1 MTSTRFRTGFALA
14 ALALAFAQPSAAQS
28 GRLAGLEVRIGA
40 VVPSS
45 GPFAEWGRTNTATLK
60 MLEDEVNAAGGV
72 EGAKL
77 RVIVYDDSAK
87 PPQAANLVRR
97 LAEDDKVLAIAGP
110 LTSSAAEVAFPVAN
124 QMKLVSMSQASSKP
138 GVSALNRP
146 WAFRNTVDELVLAKT
161 SVPFFKDAYK
171 VATVAVIYDAKDANS
186 VSLGSHIMPGLM
198 KENGIKVVNE
208 GSFLT
213 FNTGD
218 VDVSAQ
224 VTTLR
229 ALNPDGV
236 IVAADYSQAITVIRE
251 MKRQGFTKPVIGGT
265 PLISAAILKAA
276 PEIPVVAPAT
286 FFLGDTAGPSA
297 RFVTALQ
304 PILRKTQGL
313 PAEIEPSMYD
323 ANIYEIV
330 SLYIDAIKKAGV
342 SGKPDQL
349 AQDREKIQK
358 YVATSGAFTGFAGKV
373 SFNPDGD
380 AIKSFYIVV
389 GQGGKW
395 AERVRGCSAPG
406 GKGC

>member
-1 MTSTRFRTGFALA
+1 MTSTRFRTGLALA

-97 LAEDDKVLAIAGP
+97 LAEDDKVLAI
-110 LTSSAAEVAFPVAN
+110 
-124 QMKLVSMSQASSKP
+124 
-138 GVSALNRP
+138 
-146 WAFRNTVDELVLAKT
+146 
-161 SVPFFKDAYK
+161 
-171 VATVAVIYDAKDANS
+171 
-186 VSLGSHIMPGLM
+186 
-198 KENGIKVVNE
+198 
-208 GSFLT
+208 
-213 FNTGD
+213 
-218 VDVSAQ
+218 
-224 VTTLR
+224 
-229 ALNPDGV
+229 
-236 IVAADYSQAITVIRE
+236 
-251 MKRQGFTKPVIGGT
+251 
-265 PLISAAILKAA
+265 
-276 PEIPVVAPAT
+276 
-286 FFLGDTAGPSA
+286 AGPSA

>member
-1 MTSTRFRTGFALA
+1 MFTNLTNRIVLA
-14 ALALAFAQPSAAQS
+14 ALAIACCNPAAAQS

-45 GPFAEWGRTNTATLK
+45 GPFAEWGRSNTATLK

-77 RVIVYDDSAK
+77 RVIVYDDAAK

-110 LTSSAAEVAFPVAN
+110 LTSGAAEVSFPVAN
-124 QMKLVSMSQASSKP
+124 QLKLVSMSQASSKP

-146 WAFRNTVDELVLAKT
+146 WAFRNTVDELVLART
-161 SVPFFKDAYK
+161 GVPFFKDAYK
-171 VATVAVIYDAKDANS
+171 VSTVAVIYDAKDANS
-186 VSLGSHIMPGLM
+186 VALGSRIMPGLM
-198 KENGIKVVNE
+198 KENGIKVLNE

-229 ALNPDGV
+229 SLNPDGV
-236 IVAADYSQAITVIRE
+236 VVAADYSQAISVLRE
-251 MKRQGFTKPVIGGT
+251 MKRQGFIKPVIGGT
-265 PLISAAILKAA
+265 PLISSAILKAA
-276 PEIPVVAPAT
+276 PEIAVVAPAT
-286 FFLGDTAGPSA
+286 FFLGEKGGQAEKFA
-297 RFVTALQ
+297 AALT

-330 SLYIDAIKKAGV
+330 SLYVDAVKRAGV
-342 SGKPDQL
+342 SLKPDQL
-349 AQDREKIQK
+349 AQDRERIQK
-358 YVATSGAFTGFAGKV
+358 FVAESGTFRGFAGKV
-373 SFNPDGD
+373 AFNPDGD
-380 AIKSFYIVV
+380 AIKTFYIVV

-395 AERVRGCSAPG
+395 ADRARGCSAPG